1 MPPRGPAQSTTT
13 PVAAAPV
20 AAALSNVAAT
30 TASPTPARQQAAYP
44 VKRSA
49 LPPSVGGLTY
59 APEPEGGEFEKFAD
73 LDAGDYTFSAWVD
86 SIIMWPDGAAVVW
99 RCNAQ
104 VFGDGSMS
112 KAGVYGRDIGWP
124 QSPPPTMG
132 PGTKGYPYWR
142 RRLVTCYRDLG
153 LREEADPA
161 NNFPGWEADA
171 NGSLVPPF
179 YSFFTD
185 TIGRAV
191 VPIMFRIK
199 VHVDKGYEG
208 IPKVEGLADEQV
220 ARRRKRE
227 LPRCDRREEEG
238 ERRRD
243 DRDDG
248 VFPAHDERPVD
259 TRGEQGHAGQP
270 AELGRADDQG
280 VGKARFGDVAPQRV
294 GAVAVLDLTHHGGRA
309 VLGQQLTQGVGEHV
323 VHGLLS

>member
-1 MPPRGPAQSTTT
+1 MPPRGPAQSTT
-13 PVAAAPV
+13 PPAAAAAPAASAQPP
-20 AAALSNVAAT
+20 AAAT
-30 TASPTPARQQAAYP
+30 PTPARQQAAYP

-199 VHVDKGYEG
+199 VHVDAGYEG
-208 IPKVEGLADEQV
+208 IPKVEGLAYEQV
-220 ARRRKRE
+220 GDSYVLAPTPRK
-227 LPRCDRREEEG
+227 LPDWVAGMHGWIG
-238 ERRRD
+238 EADNIVIKRS
-243 DRDDG
+243 G
-248 VFPAHDERPVD
+248 VSIPILKNISGINPPADMP
-259 TRGEQGHAGQP
+259 
-270 AELGRADDQG
+270 
-280 VGKARFGDVAPQRV
+280 
-294 GAVAVLDLTHHGGRA
+294 THRT
-309 VLGQQLTQGVGEHV
+309 L
-323 VHGLLS
+323 

>member
-1 MPPRGPAQSTTT
+1 MPPRGPAQSTT
-13 PVAAAPV
+13 PPAAAAAPAASAQPP
-20 AAALSNVAAT
+20 AAAT
-30 TASPTPARQQAAYP
+30 PTPARQQAAYP

-199 VHVDKGYEG
+199 VHVDAGYEG
-208 IPKVEGLADEQV
+208 IPKLEGLAYEQV
-220 ARRRKRE
+220 GDSYVLAPTPRK
-227 LPRCDRREEEG
+227 LPDWVAGMHGWIG
-238 ERRRD
+238 EADNIVIKRS
-243 DRDDG
+243 G
-248 VFPAHDERPVD
+248 VSIPILKNISGINPPADMP
-259 TRGEQGHAGQP
+259 TFKGM
-270 AELGRADDQG
+270 
-280 VGKARFGDVAPQRV
+280 
-294 GAVAVLDLTHHGGRA
+294 
-309 VLGQQLTQGVGEHV
+309 
-323 VHGLLS
+323 